1 MWLRWKLTQRGFT
14 RSRSTL
20 IGSIIG
26 LVFLGPYALALA
38 GALGYGLFKLNL
50 NLGEHTLRAAL
61 LFVAGIWTVGPLLGF
76 QLNEAQDITRLFVYP
91 VPVRKLFLGAIAG
104 CLLDLT
110 TILLLPTLIAVIVGA
125 AFHGVAGALVA
136 AVAMPLF
143 LFQTLAASQAVT
155 LALQGI
161 LQSRKWRD
169 VALIIVPLFWMVWQ
183 LGMQSIG
190 RGAGKVDW
198 KAFLVSTPWE
208 AVSFLPSGL
217 AARAVGA
224 GMKGMWPLAIAY
236 LGALGLVTVATFTL
250 SAWLVG
256 KAYEGDAVGV
266 PAPKPSS
273 LNPSSLNPSSPGP
286 SSQSWEEGREGRE
299 GRFPL
304 LPGSGGGAGGG
315 GIIGAIFQKEWR
327 VFTRDPYF
335 RLMAMNFIYMLGF
348 GVFMSFNRGKGG
360 DALGFSEARTTL
372 ALWLATS
379 LTLFQQSILS
389 YNIFGPEANAATL
402 LFAFPTRRRELLIGK
417 NLANLSAILPLNV
430 GATVM
435 LCLVLKRL
443 DMLVLL
449 LPWMVCASV
458 LLAAVGNAVSVMIPY
473 RVNTQG
479 LKARQSNSGGVGYAF
494 LSLGI
499 SLAALVLY
507 VPVLAAVLVPHFWIG
522 HAWLS
527 VTVPFAFLYTVGLY
541 FLSLRLTEPWLLER
555 EPEIIARVARPEG

>member
-1 MWLRWKLTQRGFT
+1 MALRQLMWLRWKLTQRGFT

-38 GALGYGLFKLNL
+38 GALGYGLFKLNV

-61 LFVAGIWTVGPLLGF
+61 LLVAGIWTVGPLLGF

-110 TILLLPTLIAVIVGA
+110 TILLLPTLVAVIVGA
-125 AFHGVAGALVA
+125 AFHGVAGALIA
-136 AVAMPLF
+136 TIAMPLF

-155 LALQGI
+155 LALQGV

-169 VALIIVPLFWMVWQ
+169 MALIIVPLFWMIWQ
-183 LGMQSIG
+183 LGMQNIG
-190 RGAGKVDW
+190 RDAGKVNW

-273 LNPSSLNPSSPGP
+273 LNPSSRPR
-286 SSQSWEEGREGRE
+286 EEGKSPPS
-299 GRFPL
+299 PL
-304 LPGSGGGAGGG
+304 LPGLGGGAGGG

-335 RLMAMNFIYMLGF
+335 RLMAMNFVYMLGF

-360 DALGFSEARTTL
+360 DGMMFSEARTTG

-417 NLANLSAILPLNV
+417 NLANLSAILPLNI

-449 LPWMVCASV
+449 LPWMICASV

-507 VPVLAAVLVPHFWIG
+507 APVLAAVLVPHFWIG

-527 VTVPFAFLYTVGLY
+527 VTVPFAILYTVGLY